1 MKFTA
6 KATTVAAMLLATI
19 TGNEP
24 KQATPIQEVAHLVTN
39 LNEST
44 QQIDIS
50 VEQVFDSLSQLA
62 NSIQNLNAFLVNN
75 KFKLKSNKYDELI
88 HIRRLL
94 DVSSSLMVSKYED
107 LIFETYFETYRKYS
121 NAIANLDLNIY
132 KINEKQG
139 KVSIVNIAKLGLS
152 ADEINAIE
160 QQSDKMHE
168 VS

>member
-1 MKFTA
+1 
-6 KATTVAAMLLATI
+6 
-19 TGNEP
+19 
-24 KQATPIQEVAHLVTN
+24 
-39 LNEST
+39 
-44 QQIDIS
+44 
-50 VEQVFDSLSQLA
+50 
-62 NSIQNLNAFLVNN
+62 
-75 KFKLKSNKYDELI
+75 
-88 HIRRLL
+88 
-94 DVSSSLMVSKYED
+94 MVSKYED